1 MTTPALHNAPHAIA
15 VFDIDGVIRDVG
27 QSYRRALADTVE
39 AFTDGQ
45 FRPTMADID
54 ALKAEGAWNNDWLA
68 SQEFVYRF
76 WEANGRSRVEFALN
90 YDELVLFF
98 QKRYRGP
105 NPEDP
110 TSWTGYICDEPL
122 LVESSYFAQL
132 TQANIAWGFFSGATP
147 PSAKFVLTQRVGLV
161 DPVLVA
167 MNDAPEKPDPTGLQM
182 VVDRLAPSADPRPVF
197 YAGDT
202 AADMQTVLKARKIA
216 PDRLWIAVGILP
228 PHALADAATRDRYTA
243 TLEAKGADFVLSSVT
258 ELTGDLITHWLGAIG

>member
-1 MTTPALHNAPHAIA
+1 MTSNSLQAIA

-54 ALKAEGAWNNDWLA
+54 AIKAEGSWNNDWLA

-76 WEANGRSRVEFALN
+76 WESQERSRAELALN

-98 QKRYRGP
+98 QQRYRGP

-110 TSWTGYICDEPL
+110 NSWTGYICDEPL
-122 LVESSYFAQL
+122 LVDRAYFEQL
-132 TQANIAWGFFSGATP
+132 TAAQTGWGFFSGATP
-147 PSAKFVLTQRVGLV
+147 ASANFVLTQRVGLI

-182 VVDRLAPSADPRPVF
+182 VVDRLEPAGLQLPVI

-202 AADMQTVLKARKIA
+202 AADMQTVLNARKIA
-216 PDRLWIAVGILP
+216 PDRRWIAVGILP
-228 PHALADAATRDRYTA
+228 PHALVDSATRDRYTA
-243 TLEAKGADFVLSSVT
+243 TLKANGADVVLSSVM
-258 ELTGDLITHWLGAIG
+258 ELTGDRIRDWH